1 MSQTVTDTA
10 QIIGKTIS
18 HYRITEKLGGG
29 GMGVVYKAE
38 DMDLGRP
45 VALKFLPD
53 DLAKDAQALERFR
66 REARAASALNHPNI
80 CTIYEIGEDGGS
92 RFIAMEYLDGQTLK
106 HAIGGRPME
115 LGQLLTIAID
125 IADGLDAAHTGGIVH
140 RDLKPANIFLR
151 RRGHAK
157 ILDFGLAKVNVPA
170 RASESEPTLATRE
183 IDPDHLTSPGSTL
196 GTVAYMSPEQIGA
209 KELDSRTDI
218 FSFGVVL
225 YEMATGQLPFRG
237 ESSGLIFNAIL
248 ERTPIPAVHLN
259 PDLPAKMDE
268 IIGKALE
275 KDRNFRYQSTADL
288 LADLRRMKRGIDS
301 SRIIVETE
309 PTRLSEPPRKN
320 RWVLYTSVAV
330 LAMVLTAVGIVW
342 HGMRAR
348 SESTMVAKPS
358 IAVLPLQNL
367 STDSDS
373 TYFTDGLTDEITT
386 KLSKIQGINVASHS
400 SVLAAK
406 SAGGTTG
413 EVARQL
419 NVRYLLEGSVRKAAN
434 QIRINV
440 QLIDS
445 TSGFQVWADDFVGEL
460 KDVFMLQ
467 EQTALKIAGALN
479 LHLTPQEQQAV
490 QKRYTQNPRAYE
502 AFLVGRVLLTAETP
516 EKLEAARQYFEQA
529 LKFDPNYGPALAG
542 LCNVETFYYRDL
554 DPDPSHLQRAQEFAQ
569 RAIAID
575 PQLADAHVA
584 MGQTHVLQYDYSRAA
599 AEFREAI
606 RLEPA
611 NGFAWDQLAWALGY
625 EQPPEAVEGERA
637 AREAI
642 RLLPSLPQ
650 AQYHLGRALLLQ
662 QRYQDAAA
670 AFHRSTEL
678 GGNLEKMGIAQL
690 ALAQGNYDQALAELQ
705 SDTNSKTPL
714 NLYFQAA
721 AYSAKG
727 DKERALT
734 SLRKSLD
741 AGYRDF
747 AAIDASSYFSLLRD
761 DPRFRDLIQRYKK

>member
-1 MSQTVTDTA
+1 
-10 QIIGKTIS
+10 
-18 HYRITEKLGGG
+18 
-29 GMGVVYKAE
+29 MGVVYKAE
-38 DMDLGRP
+38 DMELGRP

-80 CTIYEIGEDGGS
+80 CTIYEIGEDEGS

-115 LGQLLTIAID
+115 LEQLLTIAID
-125 IADGLDAAHTGGIVH
+125 IADGLDAAHTEGIVH
-140 RDLKPANIFLR
+140 RDIKPANVFVT

-157 ILDFGLAKVNVPA
+157 ILDFGLAKVNVPV
-170 RASESEPTLATRE
+170 RAGESEATLATRE
-183 IDPDHLTSPGSTL
+183 IDLDHLTSPGSTL
-196 GTVAYMSPEQIGA
+196 GTVAYMSPEQVRA

-248 ERTPIPAVHLN
+248 ERTPIPAVRLN

-275 KDRNFRYQSTADL
+275 KDCKFRYQSTADL
-288 LADLRRMKRGIDS
+288 LADLRRVKRGIDS
-301 SRIIVETE
+301 SRIKVETE
-309 PTRLSEPPRKN
+309 PTRLSELPQKK
-320 RWVLYTSVAV
+320 RWVLYTSGAV
-330 LAMVLTAVGIVW
+330 LAAVILAAVGIVW
-342 HGMRAR
+342 HRMGAH
-348 SESTMVAKPS
+348 SESTVVAKPS

-373 TYFTDGLTDEITT
+373 NYFTDGLTDEITT

-406 SAGGTTG
+406 SAGGSAG
-413 EVARQL
+413 DVARQL
-419 NVRYLLEGSVRKAAN
+419 NVRYLLEGSVRKAGN

-445 TSGFQVWADDFVGEL
+445 TSGFQVWADDFVGEF
-460 KDVFMLQ
+460 KDVFTLQ

-490 QKRYTQNPRAYE
+490 QKRYTQNPQAYE
-502 AFLVGRVLLTAETP
+502 AFLVGRALMTAETP
-516 EKLEAARQYFEQA
+516 EKLEAARHYFEQA

-542 LCNVETFYYRDL
+542 VCNVESFYYRDL
-554 DPDPSHLQRAQEFAQ
+554 DPNPSHLLRAQEFAR

-575 PQLADAHVA
+575 PQLAEARVA
-584 MGQTHVLQYDYSRAA
+584 MGQTYVLQYDYSRAA

-606 RLEPA
+606 RLEPE

-625 EQPPEAVEGERA
+625 EQPPEALESEKT

-662 QRYQDAAA
+662 QRYQEAAA
-670 AFHRSTEL
+670 AFQRSSEL

-705 SDTNSKTPL
+705 NDAGSKTPL
-714 NLYFQAA
+714 SFYFQAA
-721 AYSAKG
+721 AYAAKG
-727 DKERALT
+727 DKEGALT
-734 SLRKSLD
+734 NLQKSLD

-747 AAIDASSYFSLLRD
+747 PAIDASPYFSLLRD
-761 DPRFRDLIQRYKK
+761 DPRFRKLIQHYKK